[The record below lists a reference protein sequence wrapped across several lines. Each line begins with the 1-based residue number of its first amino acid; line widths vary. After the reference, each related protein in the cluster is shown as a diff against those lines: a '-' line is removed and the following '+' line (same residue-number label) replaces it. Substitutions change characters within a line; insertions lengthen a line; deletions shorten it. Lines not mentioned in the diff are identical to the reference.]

1 MYDNIRPIK
10 SKYKNRKVQV
20 DGIIFDSAKEAN
32 RYKELDMMEKAGKIK
47 DLKRQERFLLIPAQR
62 EESKGKKK
70 GKLIERECAYVADF
84 VYTDCE
90 TGEKVVEDVKGY
102 RGGGAYEIFKI
113 KRKLMLF
120 KYGIRVKEV

>member
-1 MYDNIRPIK
+1 MFKGY
-10 SKYKNRKVQV
+10 SKYRNKKVQV

-62 EESKGKKK
+62 EEAQGKKK

-84 VYTDCE
+84 VYTDCK
-90 TGEKVVEDVKGY
+90 TNEKVVEDVKGY
-102 RGGGAYEIFKI
+102 RGGGAYEVFKI
-113 KRKLMLF
+113 KRKLMLHI
-120 KYGIRVKEV
+120 YGIRIVEV